1 MDFIRNLMT
10 LKAGFFAVFIAVI
23 INLIIIDSFLIRG
36 GPTRIIE
43 KITEVSSSKTQSTP
57 KPIDENSCPVSCI
70 SQIKEATAS
79 IKLVQPTPL
88 PQPQTVSQSISGEFF
103 IPLGSGTN
111 STDDW
116 VDLPNAQEYIDST
129 KYGRIKTVT
138 FEVTVRIPT
147 GNQTGYVRLYNATDK
162 HPVWFSEVSW
172 EGGGT
177 KSLIS
182 KPITLDSGS
191 KLYQVQ
197 MKTSLKFQAILDKAW
212 VHITSF

>member
-43 KITEVSSSKTQSTP
+43 KITEVSSSKPQLTP

-79 IKLVQPTPL
+79 TKISQTPTPKPESKIVSQPTE
-88 PQPQTVSQSISGEFF
+88 SI
-103 IPLGSGTN
+103 IPFGSGVN

-116 VDLPNAQEYIDST
+116 QDVSGAQTYIDST
-129 KYGRIKTVT
+129 KYGRIKKVT
-138 FEVTVRIPT
+138 FEAYVRIPT
-147 GNQTGYVRLYNATDK
+147 GNQTAYARLFNVTDK
-162 HPVWFSEVSW
+162 HPVWFSEVSLT
-172 EGGGT
+172 GGT
-177 KSLIS
+177 PQLFIS
-182 KPITLDSGS
+182 GAITLDSGN

-197 MKTSLKFQAILDKAW
+197 MKTSLKFQAFLDSSR
-212 VHITSF
+212 VRITSE